1 MSSAWVRSGVL
12 TGAADLI
19 RELGGDASAI
29 CRSAGLDPRALVDPD
44 LPVPATAIV
53 AFMAR
58 AAEATACESFGLQLA
73 AGRDLSV
80 LGPLF
85 WLMRT
90 AATVGQLIDDLVRHF
105 ALQTRG
111 GMLAATREPRG
122 LAIDYALAAG
132 LPADD
137 RQTIEFALALLTDEV
152 RRHAPAD
159 WQPVS
164 VQLRHAAP
172 RDLTHHRHA
181 FGDVI
186 AFNQDRNAVIV
197 DAALLER
204 PLSAPDA
211 RSRRML
217 ATMLERRRM
226 AAPQAAVMRVES
238 AVRAL
243 LPFSTCSIEE
253 IATALALSV
262 RTLQRQL
269 AVAGTSFQQVRDK
282 VRADLAS
289 KYLQQSA
296 LSLAEISEI
305 LGYSEPSAF
314 TRSFRRWHG
323 TSPREARRR
332 IGHGAP
338 WSGA

>member
-12 TGAADLI
+12 AGAASLI
-19 RELGGDASAI
+19 RELGGDAPAI
-29 CRSAGLDPRALVDPD
+29 CRAAGLDPQALVDAD
-44 LPVPATAIV
+44 LPVPAAAIV
-53 AFMAR
+53 AFLAR
-58 AAEATACESFGLQLA
+58 AAEANDCESFGLQLA
-73 AGRDLSV
+73 ERQDLSV

-85 WLMRT
+85 WLMRS
-90 AATVGQLIDDLVRHF
+90 AATVGQLINDLVRHF
-105 ALQTRG
+105 ALHTRG
-111 GMLAATREPRG
+111 GTIAATSEPRG
-122 LAIDYALAAG
+122 LAIDYALAIG

-137 RQTIEFALALLTDEV
+137 RQTIELGLALFTDEL
-152 RRHAPAD
+152 RRHAPAQ
-159 WQPVS
+159 WQPVAA
-164 VQLRHAAP
+164 QLRHAEP
-172 RDLTHHRHA
+172 RDLAHHRRA
-181 FGDVI
+181 FGEIV

-197 DAALLER
+197 DTALLER
-204 PLSAPDA
+204 PLSAADG

-226 AAPQAAVMRVES
+226 PAPQATVMRVEG

-243 LPFSTCSIEE
+243 LPFSSCSIEE
-253 IATALALSV
+253 IADALALSV

-269 AVAGTSFQQVRDK
+269 AASGTSFQQVRDR

-332 IGHGAP
+332 IGRSAP